1 MSNANRA
8 VLGRMLRDERLKL
21 EMTQDE
27 FGSLIGT
34 DKKKISRLERGM
46 QFPDEILIQLLKERG
61 SEKVDQILETMWEI
75 RRIEEGTR
83 RFGIAAGATESYA
96 REDLTSFRDT
106 LNFMIPA
113 LSKEIKDLRDEIKYL
128 RTELHSIPQ
137 MELRETA

>member
-8 VLGRMLRDERLKL
+8 VLGRMLREERLKL

-34 DKKKISRLERGM
+34 DKKKISRLDRGI
-46 QFPDEILIQLLKERG
+46 QFPDETLIQLLRERG
-61 SEKVDQILETMWEI
+61 SEKIDQILETMWEI
-75 RRIEEGTR
+75 RRVEEGTR
-83 RFGIAAGATESYA
+83 RFGIAAGPRENYA

>member
-8 VLGRMLRDERLKL
+8 VLGRMLREERLKL

-61 SEKVDQILETMWEI
+61 SEKVDQILESMWEI

-83 RFGIAAGATESYA
+83 RFGIAAGPTESYA

>member
-8 VLGRMLRDERLKL
+8 TLGRMLREERLKL

-27 FGSLIGT
+27 FGSLINT

-46 QFPDEILIQLLKERG
+46 QFPDETLIQLLKDRG
-61 SEKVDQILETMWEI
+61 SEKIDQILEVMWEI
-75 RRIEEGTR
+75 RRVEEGTR
-83 RFGIAAGATESYA
+83 RFGIAAGSTESYA
-96 REDLTSFRDT
+96 REDLTSFRDA

-113 LSKEIKDLRDEIKYL
+113 LSKEIKDLREEIKYL
-128 RTELHSIPQ
+128 RTELHSASQ

>member
-83 RFGIAAGATESYA
+83 RFGIAAGPTESYV